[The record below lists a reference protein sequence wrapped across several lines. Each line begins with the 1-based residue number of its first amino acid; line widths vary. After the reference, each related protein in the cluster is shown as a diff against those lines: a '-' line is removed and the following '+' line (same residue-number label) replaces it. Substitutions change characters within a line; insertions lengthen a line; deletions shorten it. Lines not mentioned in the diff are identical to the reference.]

1 VGPSGEG
8 KSTIASL
15 LLRLAEPTA
24 GRVLA
29 GDVDARE
36 VDAGAW
42 RAQVAWVPQRP
53 TILRGTVAD
62 NIRLGAPAL
71 PDEAVRRAA
80 RAAGAD
86 GFVSALPDGYGTVVG
101 EGGRALS
108 AGQAQRL
115 ALARALARDAAL
127 LVLDEP
133 TANLDPESGAL
144 VAEAIR
150 RLPRDRTVL
159 LIAHDRALARGMD
172 RVVEL
177 RDGRL
182 VAGEV
187 GVR

>member
-1 VGPSGEG
+1 M
-8 KSTIASL
+8 
-15 LLRLAEPTA
+15 
-24 GRVLA
+24 
-29 GDVDARE
+29 
-36 VDAGAW
+36 
-42 RAQVAWVPQRP
+42 
-53 TILRGTVAD
+53 
-62 NIRLGAPAL
+62 
-71 PDEAVRRAA
+71 RRAA
-80 RAAGAD
+80 VAAGAD
-86 GFVSALPDGYGTVVG
+86 GFVTALPDGYATVVG

-133 TANLDPESGAL
+133 TANLDAESGAL

-159 LIAHDRALARGMD
+159 LIAHDRGLTRGMD

-182 VAGEV
+182 VAEEEV
-187 GVR
+187 GAR